1 MLLRNIILCKLSFV
15 SVEQNAFSES
25 HPCRPGASMD
35 VPYHLGASGIFCGLN
50 SGAVGGSR
58 HSVCRP
64 NTLLVESRPSIV
76 TLTVAPSSYE
86 ARTPTMSQMLCL
98 TPQCSAS
105 CRYSS
110 GSTHLDASVHKI
122 RHKVSLIAC
131 VNDTMVF

>member
-1 MLLRNIILCKLSFV
+1 MLRRKLMCSCKLSFV
-15 SVEQNAFSES
+15 SVEQNTFSES
-25 HPCRPGASMD
+25 HPRRPGASMD
-35 VPYHLGASGIFCGLN
+35 APSYHLGASGIFCGLN

-105 CRYSS
+105 CRYSA
-110 GSTHLDASVHKI
+110 GSTHLDASVTQNKT
-122 RHKVSLIAC
+122 RSQSNRPC
-131 VNDTMVF
+131 E

>member
-1 MLLRNIILCKLSFV
+1 M
-15 SVEQNAFSES
+15 SVTSYPSYPLVEPSASYTIAS
-25 HPCRPGASMD
+25 AWTGASMATR
-35 VPYHLGASGIFCGLN
+35 YHLGASGIFCGLN

-110 GSTHLDASVHKI
+110 GSTHLDASVHKTK
-122 RHKVSLIAC
+122 HDVSLTAR
-131 VNDTMVF
+131 VNDTV

>member
-1 MLLRNIILCKLSFV
+1 MSVAQDQHKLSF
-15 SVEQNAFSES
+15 SVLHDRIRVVLAL
-25 HPCRPGASMD
+25 RWLTR
-35 VPYHLGASGIFCGLN
+35 YHLGASGIFCGLN

-110 GSTHLDASVHKI
+110 GSTHLDASVHKTK
-122 RHKVSLIAC
+122 HKVSLIAR